1 MPPGASSMAN
11 ADCGGASASRAENRR
26 VDAPHAREVFL
37 SVARCPNVVRCLES
51 DAPHPCREVVR
62 YQVGTPGITPY
73 DDFQLPEPWVG
84 EITVAPILFVSS
96 NPSIGEDRHAV
107 GSSSDDALWDSHHH
121 AFGGGTREYVL
132 DGIYS
137 STPEGERLKK
147 VAYWGGVRART
158 RELIAD
164 AVPGR
169 DYALTEVVHCKSRDE
184 VGVVAAA
191 DECARRHLGRVLA
204 LSPAPVVIVV
214 GRVAREFF
222 LGRGAPAP
230 SGVSEREMGGRPR
243 LVAFVPHPSPGKGGP
258 RRLAARL
265 PEDDLARLRDAAA
278 SFRRDLREENQSDRG
293 ATY

>member
-1 MPPGASSMAN
+1 M
-11 ADCGGASASRAENRR
+11 DSAF
-26 VDAPHAREVFL
+26 ARDVFL
-37 SVARCPNVVRCLES
+37 SVARCPNVARCLES

-62 YQVGTPGITPY
+62 YQVRTRGVEGY
-73 DDFQLPEPWVG
+73 GDFQVPEPWVG

-96 NPSIGEDRHAV
+96 NPSIGEDRHAL

-121 AFGGGTREYVL
+121 AFGGGTRTYVL
-132 DGIYS
+132 DGIYTT
-137 STPEGERLKK
+137 TPGGERLDR
-147 VAYWGGVRART
+147 VGYWVGVRARA

-230 SGVSEREMGGRPR
+230 SGISEREMGGRPR
-243 LVAFVPHPSPGKGGP
+243 LVAFVPHPSPGKGGA

-265 PEDDLARLRDAAA
+265 SAPDLARLRDAAVA
-278 SFRRDLREENQSDRG
+278 IRPR
-293 ATY
+293 